1 MADGRPYRRPHPRS
15 LLVRAVLVV
24 RSAWLVVGIGAA
36 LAAVVPSGWHT
47 LLIVLGIY
55 YAYTRVVQVFYDYV
69 AIRYSGN
76 SRGIRFVRGV
86 IGSEEKQFRWKSVVS
101 VAVNQT
107 LLQRVAG
114 VADVMITVKASEM
127 ASVTLPGVGIA
138 EATRVVRLHAQSRGQ
153 SCGPVPPRRE
163 GSSPVVSASDAG
175 RDVEPAGAVTP
186 VLRAP
191 DFLLIGVCTGAFVFF
206 VPSLY
211 SSAAELLPLFGLQAD
226 VLPSIREIA
235 RLDPVTLIMFIGAA
249 AVGSLVYGTSVAW
262 LRYRGFSVSRRL
274 NGELV
279 FEAGLAAKE
288 RRIVSAD
295 AVVAYE
301 LRRPLLMLP
310 ANRVFLRAVVRGEA
324 GRVTRGMLL
333 PLTRAADGLETLR
346 TLTELQSVDITL
358 HGDRASWR
366 IVTPVLA
373 GSGLL
378 LTAVASVASVPL
390 AIMVASAAFLLLRA
404 ADARLGR
411 IGVATS
417 LTGERWVIA
426 QRGTVFRSLWAINAE
441 SIDVSRWSGVGRRHG
456 AQTVTIRGRRTVRL
470 TVWPTSARLALQL
483 RRGIDSS
490 APLSL
495 ERNLR

>member
-1 MADGRPYRRPHPRS
+1 
-15 LLVRAVLVV
+15 
-24 RSAWLVVGIGAA
+24 
-36 LAAVVPSGWHT
+36 
-47 LLIVLGIY
+47 
-55 YAYTRVVQVFYDYV
+55 
-69 AIRYSGN
+69 
-76 SRGIRFVRGV
+76 
-86 IGSEEKQFRWKSVVS
+86 
-101 VAVNQT
+101 
-107 LLQRVAG
+107 
-114 VADVMITVKASEM
+114 
-127 ASVTLPGVGIA
+127 
-138 EATRVVRLHAQSRGQ
+138 
-153 SCGPVPPRRE
+153 
-163 GSSPVVSASDAG
+163 
-175 RDVEPAGAVTP
+175 
-186 VLRAP
+186 
-191 DFLLIGVCTGAFVFF
+191 

-295 AVVAYE
+295 AVAAYE